1 MVCYPHFQ
9 VCFSLENHCLAIH
22 ELSRI
27 VLSYS
32 CLAMKLISF
41 FLMWSIIKN
50 LIQKHVAFKGRQWR
64 KYSTTIV
71 RELGN
76 KFSLKYIIVIF
87 SFLRELQILG
97 KLYPS
102 MIPSNFSC
110 INIKMLV
117 DYSNDLSHTTLYHL
131 SYVSRLLI
139 IVNRPR
145 EAWETWI

>member
-22 ELSRI
+22 ELSKT

-32 CLAMKLISF
+32 CLAIKLISF

-50 LIQKHVAFKGRQWR
+50 LIKKHVAFKGRQWR
-64 KYSTTIV
+64 KYSTAIV
-71 RELGN
+71 RELGS
-76 KFSLKYIIVIF
+76 KFSLKYIIVIL

-97 KLYPS
+97 KLYPLI
-102 MIPSNFSC
+102 IPSIFSC
-110 INIKMLV
+110 MNIKMLI
-117 DYSNDLSHTTLYHL
+117 DYSKDLSLTTLYHL

-139 IVNRPR
+139 IVNRSR
-145 EAWETWI
+145 EAWET